1 MKNFHEKKYAKKVEW
16 IRGYAKYC
24 SKHGRS
30 EQAIVLYQKA
40 LKISATGNL
49 LKEYLE
55 LKDELV
61 KMNQDKEEL
70 SRTYFNGIKQKRII
84 DPSDDREL
92 DDILQSLQDSYVG
105 PYTNEDR

>member
-1 MKNFHEKKYAKKVEW
+1 
-16 IRGYAKYC
+16 
-24 SKHGRS
+24 
-30 EQAIVLYQKA
+30 

-49 LKEYLE
+49 LKEYLD
-55 LKDELV
+55 LKDEFV

-84 DPSDDREL
+84 DPSDDIEL
-92 DDILQSLQDSYVG
+92 EKILQNLEDSYVG